1 MSAMALRLCSRL
13 GLAVLGAC
21 RSAPNPDSSSRAVD
35 AAAVTEDAWRA
46 GEPLPVAP
54 ARCHPEQ
61 AAYSIDDGGEP
72 DELSIGDAISNRDGE
87 AVGIVRRM
95 ASGRLS
101 GVVLIPREGGA
112 ARVVDLGPTLGDAP
126 PPRLASRASD
136 IVAAA
141 YAVPRLG
148 AGPLAAARTARELTL
163 YTISS
168 EAAVAPLL
176 SIEQERDDSLAFD
189 LVWSESHGIAVWDEV
204 TGAARGVIRGTVLS
218 SDRPIGPSR
227 DLSPAESDAES
238 PRVITSDPGFMV
250 FWIARSADPSGSAID
265 ASELETT
272 GEARSRGWLEMIAL
286 DEHGVARGAVK
297 RITSASG
304 HVTGYDVQPLSTGAK
319 ATLLVVA
326 RDDGEV
332 VDGSGGALLR
342 VRVTGDVVEPPV
354 AFATDGL
361 GRGAPSFV
369 GGVGGQPPSLAW
381 VSFGEHLRL
390 LPLDLEGAP
399 TAAPSAE
406 LAMDEARPLL
416 WLSAGRILV
425 ATPSDEAAGL
435 RAFTCAR

>member
-1 MSAMALRLCSRL
+1 
-13 GLAVLGAC
+13 V
-21 RSAPNPDSSSRAVD
+21 VD
-35 AAAVTEDAWRA
+35 AAAVTEDASRL
-46 GEPLPVAP
+46 GEGPPVAP
-54 ARCHPEQ
+54 ARCHPQQ
-61 AAYSIDDGGEP
+61 AAYSFDDGGAP
-72 DELSIGDAISNRDGE
+72 DELAIGDAISNHGGE

-95 ASGRLS
+95 ASARLS

-126 PPRLASRASD
+126 PPRLVSRASD

-141 YAVPRLG
+141 YTTPRLG
-148 AGPLAAARTARELTL
+148 AGPLVAARTARELTL
-163 YTISS
+163 YTISP

-176 SIEQERDDSLAFD
+176 SIKQERDDSLAFD
-189 LVWSESHGIAVWDEV
+189 LAWSENHGIAVWDEV

-218 SDRPIGPSR
+218 ADQPIGPSR
-227 DLSPAESDAES
+227 DVSPAESDAES
-238 PRVITSDPGFMV
+238 PRVITSGNGFLV
-250 FWIARSADPSGSAID
+250 VWIARSADPSSAAVD
-265 ASELETT
+265 ASDLETT
-272 GEARSRGWLEMIAL
+272 GEVRSRGWLEMIAL

-297 RITSASG
+297 RLTSASG
-304 HVTGYDVQPLSTGAK
+304 HVTGYDVQPLSVGPK
-319 ATLLVVA
+319 ATVLVVA

-361 GRGAPSFV
+361 GRGEPTFV
-369 GGVGGQPPSLAW
+369 GGVSGQPPSLAW
-381 VSFGEHLRL
+381 VSSGEHLRL

-399 TAAPSAE
+399 TGAPSAE

-425 ATPSDEAAGL
+425 ATPSDREAGL